1 MLEMSVLKLCGLDM
15 DVSASFRFEYA
26 EEASSW
32 DVSGE
37 KVQSIKLRIRRMHL
51 SSLSTEKRV
60 YIEHVIPLCPLSK
73 WMNHSILK
81 RRKVTNKLGIEQ
93 FELTVLYCCSR
104 ACMH

>member
-1 MLEMSVLKLCGLDM
+1 MRLQYTKSFLYIP
-15 DVSASFRFEYA
+15 SASFRFEYA

-37 KVQSIKLRIRRMHL
+37 KIQSIKLRIRRRMHL

-60 YIEHVIPLCPLSK
+60 YIERVIPLSPLSK

-81 RRKVTNKLGIEQ
+81 RRKVTNKGSNNLN
-93 FELTVLYCCSR
+93 
-104 ACMH
+104 